1 VDRRLGFLRR
11 LAGCFTDIRSPWLA
25 GHGVE
30 QMLAQR
36 VYGLAPGCEDLN
48 HRDQLRRD
56 PPMGVLAGKRES
68 VPT

>member
-1 VDRRLGFLRR
+1 
-11 LAGCFTDIRSPWLA
+11 
-25 GHGVE
+25 
-30 QMLAQR
+30 MLAQR